1 MAPYPR
7 CSVIATVG
15 PNTPIGECVEAGM
28 RIMRLNCSHGDQ
40 SFFESKVACLR
51 EYLDNRPNRDSLD
64 PSTGIAVNCA
74 VAFDLKG
81 PEIRTGRLSAFDDR
95 QVSLSAGEHVVLTTD
110 RALAETGAN
119 HVIPQIFVDYPGI
132 AGVVGVGS
140 EVYVDDGLIRLE
152 VVAMTDTALECRA
165 VNSGVVA
172 ERKGVNLPGA
182 ILDLPA
188 VSSKDVED
196 IKLAAKVGADF
207 IFASFVRKGE
217 HVRAVREI
225 LRGLGRPEIKIIS
238 KIENQEG
245 LDNFG
250 DILEASDGIMV
261 ARGDLGIEIPAH
273 KVVTA
278 QKQLINACNA
288 AGKPVVCA
296 TQMLES
302 MVSNPRATRAEV
314 SDVANAVL
322 DGADCVM
329 LSGETA
335 KGRYPVEAILTMGQ
349 ICREADNLVEYDQV
363 HARRAPLM
371 FPHSMHESIC
381 AAAVRCAMDEKAALI
396 VVFTTSGLAPQ
407 FVSKYR
413 PPMPVL
419 AATADPVIARQSYML
434 RGITPLLLEDM
445 AHGHLL
451 CNMDECPLEDL
462 PNMVLEGAVEY
473 AKRIG
478 ICEPGDSV
486 VAVVASEVDPS
497 ELIMRTFR
505 IP

>member
-1 MAPYPR
+1 
-7 CSVIATVG
+7 
-15 PNTPIGECVEAGM
+15 
-28 RIMRLNCSHGDQ
+28 MRLNCSHGDQ

-64 PSTGIAVNCA
+64 PSTGIAVNA
-74 VAFDLKG
+74 RYLKG

-261 ARGDLGIEIPAH
+261 ARGDLGIEIPH

-314 SDVANAVL
+314 SDVANAVLDGADCDQGGGLDVANAVL

-486 VAVVASEVDPS
+486 V
-497 ELIMRTFR
+497 
-505 IP
+505 